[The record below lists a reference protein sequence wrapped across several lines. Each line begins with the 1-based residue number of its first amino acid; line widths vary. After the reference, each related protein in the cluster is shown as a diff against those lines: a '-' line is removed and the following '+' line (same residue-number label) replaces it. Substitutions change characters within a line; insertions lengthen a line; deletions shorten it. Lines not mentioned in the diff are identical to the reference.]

1 METVVMIIMLMV
13 SFSFLLKLTY
23 HRLPGL
29 LIMSLI
35 PFIFLGLMHEYAAMQ
50 SKTQIAQWLE
60 QPALMLDTS
69 VLLTVDVAFQIAF
82 CILMGKK
89 ICGKLSRRESILLNV
104 TLWFPGLLIFPVLFS
119 LLVEAVFA
127 LPGTDFAAIGWG
139 CGIAAF
145 ILIPALAFGIRY
157 LLPESDLRLELMFLV
172 NLITAALGIVATVNG
187 RTAAVG
193 TDSVGWQALTAI
205 LALLIIGAVAGLFLN
220 RILTARKIKK
230 LIKQ

>member
-1 METVVMIIMLMV
+1 MLMV
-13 SFSFLLKLTY
+13 SLSFLLKLTY
-23 HRLPGL
+23 HRLSGIIILSL
-29 LIMSLI
+29 LPML
-35 PFIFLGLMHEYAAMQ
+35 FLGLTHEYAAMQ

-89 ICGKLSRRESILLNV
+89 VSGTITPRASRLLAI

-119 LLVEAVFA
+119 MLVEAVFA
-127 LPGTDFAAIGWG
+127 LPGTGFVTIGWG
-139 CGIAAF
+139 CGIAVF
-145 ILIPALAFGIRY
+145 ILIPPLVFGLCY
-157 LLPESDLRLELMFLV
+157 LLPETDLRLELMFLV

-193 TDSVGWQALTAI
+193 TDSVEWHALAAI
-205 LALLIIGAVAGLFLN
+205 LGLLIIGTIAGLCLN
-220 RILTARKIKK
+220 KTLTARKIKK
-230 LIKQ
+230 TLQ

>member
-1 METVVMIIMLMV
+1 MLMV
-13 SFSFLLKLTY
+13 SLSFLLKLTY
-23 HRLPGL
+23 HRLPGIIILSL
-29 LIMSLI
+29 LPLL
-35 PFIFLGLMHEYAAMQ
+35 FLGLTHEYAAMQ

-89 ICGKLSRRESILLNV
+89 VSGTITPRASRLLAI

-119 LLVEAVFA
+119 MLVEAVFA
-127 LPGTDFAAIGWG
+127 LPGTDFTTIGWG
-139 CGIAAF
+139 CGIAVF
-145 ILIPALAFGIRY
+145 ILIPPLVFGLRY
-157 LLPESDLRLELMFLV
+157 LLPETDLRLELMFLV

-193 TDSVGWQALTAI
+193 TDSVEWHALAAI
-205 LALLIIGAVAGLFLN
+205 LGLLIIGTIAGLCLN
-220 RILTARKIKK
+220 KTLTARKIKK
-230 LIKQ
+230 TLQ